1 MTVDAKFDHAM
12 RRLEPGDVI
21 SNIPKA
27 PGDAFM
33 TLLHR
38 EGERLFFSIILAEDN
53 CAPMPGGPFI
63 WDGTVIRDAAGQP
76 WKFFSTDWVI
86 EKGNAL
92 LATRAYQDLLK
103 HTFPEESNEQEARA
117 ACEMVYPMEILQ
129 TKGLMF
135 DSSLSLYETFRRI
148 LKIMEHMDEGARPI
162 LIFKMLGAL
171 WFMDQQPIGPEGML
185 SVVSPCRPGASSPTE
200 DAVREL
206 QQRGGRLDG

>member
-1 MTVDAKFDHAM
+1 MTVDTKFDYAI

-38 EGERLFFSIILAEDN
+38 DGEKFFFSIIMSEDN
-53 CAPMPGGPFI
+53 CAPMPGGPFT
-63 WDGTVIRDAAGQP
+63 WDGTVMRDAANQP
-76 WKFFSTDWVI
+76 WEFFSSDWII

-92 LATRAYQDLLK
+92 LAARAYQDLLK
-103 HTFPEESNEQEARA
+103 HMLPEESSEEARA
-117 ACEMVYPMEILQ
+117 ACEKVYPMEILQ
-129 TKGLMF
+129 TRGLML
-135 DSSLSLYETFRRI
+135 DSSLGFYETFRRI

-162 LIFKMLGAL
+162 LLLEMLGVL
-171 WFMDQQPIGPEGML
+171 WFMDQQSIGPQGVL
-185 SVVSPCRPGASSPTE
+185 YIVSPHQSGASSPTE

-206 QQRGGRLDG
+206 QRRGGKLDA